1 MIRDLRRETAGNV
14 FPIAAVGMIVAAG
27 VIGAAVDFGRD
38 YRVQNQ
44 LQAACDAAVL
54 AGRRSVSTNG
64 YDDAAKQVA
73 IDYFATNFDDTNQE
87 TTGTSFVTSADDKGN
102 TVSGTARTT
111 LSTLVM
117 RLFNYNTFE
126 LTAYCSASMGVGNA
140 DVMMVLDTTGSMGS
154 TLSAGQTRI
163 QALRAAMK
171 NFYTTLSDATDGT
184 NARVRY
190 GFVPYSSSV
199 NVGKLLY
206 DLNPAYLVDTR
217 EYQSR
222 EAQYDTSTSNEVTG
236 YSDPT
241 VVTNPAVYSNYD
253 TSSWAYYDNVRYNN
267 SSQCQAALP
276 SNDADYANYGT
287 AQTVTKTTTNS
298 AGQKVVT
305 TTVTQ
310 SQRKATYDCYRKT
323 SSKYYVIVQ
332 YQTRDVVTVT
342 VSTSDPIYDT
352 TENKTFTKWVYKPVE
367 YDVSAYKAF
376 NAVTMK
382 IGSDSQGKPKDVTST
397 WAGCIEERSTTPA
410 ANFGYNSS
418 AGITPV
424 SAWDVKIDDAPTADD
439 DTKWA
444 PMWPEVAYRRWDK
457 NGSYDKAESDYG
469 GQAPSYCPQKS
480 QLLAEMDQDSFDT
493 YADSLN
499 ATGNTYLD
507 IGMIWGGRLLS
518 PDGIFQDNVN
528 IQPLNG
534 GEVSRHIIFMT
545 DGVMEPNYS
554 IQSAWGMEYWDRRVT
569 ANGYNDDAGRHSQRF
584 LAVCEALKDK
594 GIRIWVIAFTSG
606 LSTDLKTCSSDN
618 SSYTAN
624 NADELNTAFQEIA
637 KQVGELRITQ

>member
-1 MIRDLRRETAGNV
+1 MVRGVGRDTAGNV

-54 AGRRSVSTNG
+54 AGRRSVTTNG

-73 IDYFATNFDDTNQE
+73 ADYFATNFDDRNQE
-87 TTGTSFVTSADDKGN
+87 TTGTSFVSTADDKGN
-102 TVSGTARTT
+102 TVSGTAKTT
-111 LSTLVM
+111 LSTLIM
-117 RLFNYNTFE
+117 RLFNYNKFE
-126 LTAYCSASMGVGNA
+126 LTATCSASMGVGNA

-154 TLSAGQTRI
+154 NLGGGQTRI

-171 NFYTTLSDATDGT
+171 NFYTTLANATSGT

-206 DLNPAYLVDTR
+206 DLNPAYLVDTH
-217 EYQSR
+217 EIQSR
-222 EAQYDTSTSNEVTG
+222 QAVYNVSSSNQVTG

-241 VVTNPAVYSNYD
+241 TVTNPPSYSGSS
-253 TSSWAYYDNVRYNN
+253 TSDWEYYDDVRHYN
-267 SSQCQAALP
+267 SSQCSSALP
-276 SNDADYANYGT
+276 ANDADYADYGS
-287 AQTVTKTTTNS
+287 AQTVTKTTTNG
-298 AGQKVVT
+298 AGQRVVT

-310 SQRKATYDCYRKT
+310 AQRKATYQCYRKT
-323 SSKYYVIVQ
+323 NSKHYVIVQ
-332 YQTRDVVTVT
+332 YQTRNKVTVT
-342 VSTSDPIYDT
+342 TSTSDPIYAT
-352 TENKTFTKWVYKPVE
+352 TENKTFVKWVYKPVE

-376 NAVTMK
+376 QTVSMD
-382 IGSDSQGKPKDVTST
+382 IGSDSQGKPKAVSST

-410 ANFGYNSS
+410 DQFGYNSS

-439 DTKWA
+439 DTRWA
-444 PMWPEVAYRRWDK
+444 PMWPEVAYRRWDN
-457 NGSYDKAESDYG
+457 NGYYTKQDSDYG
-469 GQAPSYCPQKS
+469 GSASSFCPQKAR
-480 QLLAEMDQDSFDT
+480 LLAEMDQDSFNT

-569 ANGYNDDAGRHSQRF
+569 ANGWQDDAGRHTERF